1 MKNLLDIHNFIGS
14 EIRQYSINEVLACNQ
29 ESQKYGLVLSP
40 AQAHELVESRN
51 RAIAGHGRVELNL
64 EVLKK
69 IIAVFCT
76 SAYMNSG
83 TYADNLNELI
93 DLFYYMK
100 TETEDGIGDDDLIAQ
115 MKKFFDTSCQ
125 GSVELLKNREMALFA
140 RRYRRKMQ
148 IYDLSIG
155 RNCGTVSTHRCND
168 AGD

>member
-14 EIRQYSINEVLACNQ
+14 EIKQYSINEVLACNQ
-29 ESQKYGLVLSP
+29 VSQKYGLALSP
-40 AQAHELVESRN
+40 VQVQELVETRN
-51 RAIAGHGRVELNL
+51 RAIAGNGRVELNL

-83 TYADNLNELI
+83 NYADTLNELI

-100 TETEDGIGDDDLIAQ
+100 NETEDSIGDDDLIAQ

-140 RRYRRKMQ
+140 GKQRHEMQ
-148 IYDLSIG
+148 IYDIWREGSKY
-155 RNCGTVSTHRCND
+155 ND
-168 AGD
+168 QN